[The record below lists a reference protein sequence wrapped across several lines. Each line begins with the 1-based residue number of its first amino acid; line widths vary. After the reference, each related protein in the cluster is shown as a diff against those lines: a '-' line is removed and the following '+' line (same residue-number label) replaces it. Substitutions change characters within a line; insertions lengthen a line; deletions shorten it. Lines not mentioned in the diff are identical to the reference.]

1 MIQINTLEMQQAI
14 EGLER
19 HPEVGRIK
27 KLIYWVCEQRW
38 PQADE
43 DLEALRDLLPRL
55 FALIVCESPP
65 CELGEGE
72 PLVATPT
79 ALREMLLKGV
89 STLSKP
95 QQYGEIAF
103 TICKAVAP
111 IFGSEAC
118 VGLLE
123 AEQPH
128 DLLTLR
134 LAVMKY
140 TVPLHAK
147 ILIQSALDEIFMGRR
162 RDWIVLRQISLDDL
176 LLRLCQT
183 FSTFSELEERLQ
195 ATVEQLEI
203 LEQPTQARDAVL
215 QAVRPLYLK
224 QRKGSDRLAA
234 RTGTE
239 VDEPIVARQRYVN
252 DLTPMGTGNS

>member
-1 MIQINTLEMQQAI
+1 MGSEMCI
-14 EGLER
+14 
-19 HPEVGRIK
+19 
-27 KLIYWVCEQRW
+27 
-38 PQADE
+38 
-43 DLEALRDLLPRL
+43 RD
-55 FALIVCESPP
+55 S
-65 CELGEGE
+65 
-72 PLVATPT
+72 
-79 ALREMLLKGV
+79 
-89 STLSKP
+89 SKP

-123 AEQPH
+123 AEQPP

-195 ATVEQLEI
+195 TTVEQLEI

-234 RTGTE
+234 RKGTE
-239 VDEPIVARQRYVN
+239 VDEPIVPRQHYVN